1 MFQGLIYR
9 LVVGEGLY
17 GPPIASVLLLPPT
30 EMTRWSWSLHGP
42 PLAIV
47 LLRELHKGAAVV
59 QLAER
64 VGGDRSLK
72 DASVPSRSAFA
83 ESFDVSAVLESP
95 CRLLVLNQF
104 LPANEVRPNCA
115 QFSFDPPGPGFV
127 KGDTGDRG
135 QQINPV
141 GRQA

>member
-1 MFQGLIYR
+1 MRRSPY
-9 LVVGEGLY
+9 
-17 GPPIASVLLLPPT
+17 SPPT
-30 EMTRWSWSLHGP
+30 VL
-42 PLAIV
+42 V

-83 ESFDVSAVLESP
+83 EGFDGSAVLESP